1 MAIKIVEEEIKNPE
15 EREPPGNVIFTY
27 IPEKS
32 SGESL
37 QNFVLQQLQNSGIGR
52 IDGHITSNE
61 EKVDASHDEN
71 LNLYIDRHAADEIIE
86 HCAIMAKKGL
96 EALGFLVGDLYI
108 WKGERYSVVHEIVT
122 GELESTAVSVKF
134 RRDEFENLFDKLDEI
149 EYDYVLIGW
158 YHSHPGYTSFMS
170 SIDMDT
176 QSRMF
181 NREFHVAL
189 VIDPINLEFKAFRI
203 SNGKCIEVPYAVFEE

>member
-1 MAIKIVEEEIKNPE
+1 MSIKITEEETKNPE
-15 EREPPGNVIFTY
+15 EKKRPANIIFTY

-32 SGESL
+32 SDESL
-37 QNFVLQQLQNSGIGR
+37 QSFVLQRLQNSGIGR
-52 IDGHITSNE
+52 VEWHITSNE
-61 EKVDASHDEN
+61 ERVNAMHDKN
-71 LNLYIDRHAADEIIE
+71 LNLYIDKHAFDEIIE
-86 HCAIMAKKGL
+86 HCAIMAKKRL
-96 EALGFLVGDLYI
+96 EALSFLVGDLYV
-108 WKGERYSVVHEIVT
+108 WRGKKYSVVHEIVT

-203 SNGKCIEVPYAVFEE
+203 SNGKCIEVPYAVFEG

>member
-32 SGESL
+32 SDESL

-134 RRDEFENLFDKLDEI
+134 RRDEFVYSRIKFPLVFQFHNFKPPSYCFSSPYQRKLDK
-149 EYDYVLIGW
+149 
-158 YHSHPGYTSFMS
+158 
-170 SIDMDT
+170 
-176 QSRMF
+176 
-181 NREFHVAL
+181 EFL
-189 VIDPINLEFKAFRI
+189 
-203 SNGKCIEVPYAVFEE
+203 NGHFQGCYGAV